1 MRKTR
6 KVAAFAL
13 SAFLLV
19 GGTDAAFSQAS
30 APTAPVTTADRDNDF
45 DWGWLGLLGLIGL
58 AGLMRRD
65 RAHPVHHTAGVGTT
79 AR

>member
-1 MRKTR
+1 MSKTR

-19 GGTDAAFSQAS
+19 GGADAAFSQVS
-30 APTAPVTTADRDNDF
+30 APPPATAADRDNDF

-58 AGLMRRD
+58 AGLMKRD
-65 RAHPVHHTAGVGTT
+65 RAHHGHTAGVGTT